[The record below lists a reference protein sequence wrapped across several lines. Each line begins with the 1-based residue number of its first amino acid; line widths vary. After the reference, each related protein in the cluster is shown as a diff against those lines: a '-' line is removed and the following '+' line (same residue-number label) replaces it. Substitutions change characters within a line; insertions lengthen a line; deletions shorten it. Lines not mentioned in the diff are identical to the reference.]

1 MDLAEP
7 LFATFPHV
15 LLQKSIYCYSLN
27 VTQSLELCINRVWE
41 RCHVQCLA
49 NEEDPLEAIMCLH
62 LKPLSKT
69 QVY

>member
-1 MDLAEP
+1 MSYCRNP
-7 LFATFPHV
+7 SIATQRHSV
-15 LLQKSIYCYSLN
+15 SGTLYQQGMGKVSCSM
-27 VTQSLELCINRVWE
+27 
-41 RCHVQCLA
+41 LA

>member
-7 LFATFPHV
+7 LFATIPHV
-15 LLQKSIYCYSLN
+15 LLQKSIYCYSMLL
-27 VTQSLELCINRVWE
+27 SLWNSVSTGYGKG
-41 RCHVQCLA
+41 CHVQCLA